1 MYTPGFA
8 SPEQLNGR
16 EGLGPWS
23 DIYSVGASLYAC
35 LAGSAPMRADQRVRK
50 DELIPAEKQFAGRYN
65 RQLLQ
70 TIDMCLHLDHMKR
83 PQSVYAL
90 QKALAKAL
98 RRRSGTRIV
107 VYRLVEPPAHIHRTP
122 MKFTI
127 FQESR
132 VGRRRTN
139 QDRVAYC
146 YSREALLMILADG
159 MGGHLHGEVA
169 AQIAVQFV
177 TQSFQREAKPS
188 LPDVVLFLP
197 RALSS
202 AHHAILDYAFDKNL
216 PDAPRTTVVACIV
229 QDSQAYWAHAGDSRL
244 YLLRRGGV
252 AAQTRDHSRVQMMM
266 DQGLL
271 DAEGAAKHPSR
282 NRIYSCLGGATRR
295 RSSSPNAPRCIAA
308 TSSRC
313 ARTACGAR
321 SRPRC

>member
-1 MYTPGFA
+1 
-8 SPEQLNGR
+8 
-16 EGLGPWS
+16 
-23 DIYSVGASLYAC
+23 
-35 LAGSAPMRADQRVRK
+35 
-50 DELIPAEKQFAGRYN
+50 
-65 RQLLQ
+65 
-70 TIDMCLHLDHMKR
+70 
-83 PQSVYAL
+83 
-90 QKALAKAL
+90 
-98 RRRSGTRIV
+98 
-107 VYRLVEPPAHIHRTP
+107 

-188 LPDVVLFLP
+188 LPDVVLFLS

-282 NRIYSCLGGATRR
+282 NRIYSCLGGSHSPQIEFSKRTPLHRGDVIAMCSDGVWGPIQTEVLTRGLAGPNLMQAVPR
-295 RSSSPNAPRCIAA
+295 VMDVAEEKAGSSCDNLSLIAMHWDEDFA
-308 TSSRC
+308 DDAAETVSTQTMALGSFTTQMEGF
-313 ARTACGAR
+313 ARTRPQGTAGADELSDDEIER
-321 SRPRC
+321 AIQEINSAIQKFSK